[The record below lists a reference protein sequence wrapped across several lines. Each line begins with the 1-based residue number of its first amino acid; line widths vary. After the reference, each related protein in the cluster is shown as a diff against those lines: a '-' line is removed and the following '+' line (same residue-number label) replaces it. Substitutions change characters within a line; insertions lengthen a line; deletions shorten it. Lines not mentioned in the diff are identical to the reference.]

1 MVASILEIVIGASG
15 MVGVLL
21 RFIGPLTVAPT
32 IMLMG
37 LAVADTG
44 FELAGKH
51 WGISAAYV

>member
-1 MVASILEIVIGASG
+1 MASILEIVIGASG